1 MSRFLFSDTGNII
14 FGILKIG
21 KNNPEISY
29 FEFEN
34 HKNLN
39 FSIFRRVVRARKKIY
54 LYKYYLGFFKICPS
68 FNNPAEIVLNK
79 VHIAQWQ
86 QRQQHVQ
93 CTCANIFLKGRV
105 LHTSNTFVKLCLMVL
120 STERRKQ
127 QE

>member
-54 LYKYYLGFFKICPS
+54 LYKYYLGFFKDMSELKQPGGNS
-68 FNNPAEIVLNK
+68 TEQSTHSAL
-79 VHIAQWQ
+79 
-86 QRQQHVQ
+86 Q
-93 CTCANIFLKGRV
+93 CTALS
-105 LHTSNTFVKLCLMVL
+105 SNTYILYIYSSASQILYFIALQAL
-120 STERRKQ
+120 S
-127 QE
+127 